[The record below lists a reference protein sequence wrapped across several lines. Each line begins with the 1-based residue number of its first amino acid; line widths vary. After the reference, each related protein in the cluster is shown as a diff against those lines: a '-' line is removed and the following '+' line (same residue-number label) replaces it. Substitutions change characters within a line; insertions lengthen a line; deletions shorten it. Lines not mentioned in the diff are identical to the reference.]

1 MRIKLFESFTTDD
14 YYKKL
19 NYEEYQELYNFYDN
33 KEAFNK
39 NEVNFFNNLTGDKI
53 RIDFWRKQKKH
64 TSVRT
69 SSFDDSDE
77 VALCILN
84 KYIYVNLTKLKDNY
98 YIVNFYAGGRYTSE
112 YYRCDQF
119 DGLLKLLKDKK

>member
-1 MRIKLFESFTTDD
+1 MRIKLFEMF
-14 YYKKL
+14 
-19 NYEEYQELYNFYDN
+19 N
-33 KEAFNK
+33 KEDFYKEISYLEYGELNTYFNKESFNK

-98 YIVNFYAGGRYTSE
+98 YIVNYDINSGYD

-119 DGLLKLLKDKK
+119 EGLIKLLKDKKVI